1 MKNLFLIKI
10 FVIFVII
17 FFILLTEH
25 DRNKRPKIDIK
36 KYYNLKQ
43 IILGIFNSL
52 VSIIDN
58 KYIFNE
64 KKLNIHKKF
73 ILNHNKIFYEITN
86 AYNKYKLLNPGIFD
100 VNFKQNDNNY
110 GYFFIKYSGYNITNN
125 VFPTIE
131 NIIREKEIDNEE
143 IETCFISII
152 NGKKNI
158 PEHRGPYK
166 GVLRY
171 HYTVLSDNSKKNFL
185 QVLNKKLYWKEKTGF
200 LFDDTYYHK
209 AKKETDGLRI
219 VIICDIK
226 RKLPFILSKFNN
238 LCLEVLKKSRYV
250 NYVKKKLNLKHKYY

>member
-17 FFILLTEH
+17 FFILLIEY

-86 AYNKYKLLNPGIFD
+86 AYN
-100 VNFKQNDNNY
+100 
-110 GYFFIKYSGYNITNN
+110 
-125 VFPTIE
+125 
-131 NIIREKEIDNEE
+131 R
-143 IETCFISII
+143 
-152 NGKKNI
+152 
-158 PEHRGPYK
+158 
-166 GVLRY
+166 
-171 HYTVLSDNSKKNFL
+171 
-185 QVLNKKLYWKEKTGF
+185 
-200 LFDDTYYHK
+200 
-209 AKKETDGLRI
+209 
-219 VIICDIK
+219 
-226 RKLPFILSKFNN
+226 
-238 LCLEVLKKSRYV
+238 
-250 NYVKKKLNLKHKYY
+250 